1 MCIKT
6 NIRDLE
12 MANDKELKQ
21 ECIKRLEILKF
32 DEKVINDFKHKDKLY
47 VTNMSNKNIV
57 DTTYNEIIKGI
68 KVFER
73 TYNVK
78 IYHILNIES
87 NSKIEVYF
95 LYVKR
100 DKKEWKNERVDLKN
114 GFAEVDYE
122 KCTGCGLCV
131 AECPKHLIFLESEHK
146 VNVACLSTE
155 KGGLQKKFC
164 NTGCVGCKLCEK
176 SCEYDAIH
184 VNNFLASIDYNKC
197 INCGKWLL

>member
-47 VTNMSNKNIV
+47 ATNMSNKNIV

-114 GFAEVDYE
+114 GFAEVYCYE
-122 KCTGCGLCV
+122 EIRQVKNIGIET
-131 AECPKHLIFLESEHK
+131 ESGQVVK
-146 VNVACLSTE
+146 VV
-155 KGGLQKKFC
+155 
-164 NTGCVGCKLCEK
+164 
-176 SCEYDAIH
+176 
-184 VNNFLASIDYNKC
+184 
-197 INCGKWLL
+197 

>member
-1 MCIKT
+1 M
-6 NIRDLE
+6 
-12 MANDKELKQ
+12 
-21 ECIKRLEILKF
+21 KF

-47 VTNMSNKNIV
+47 ATNMSNKNIV

-114 GFAEVDYE
+114 GFAEVYCYE
-122 KCTGCGLCV
+122 EIRQVKNIGIETEAGQV
-131 AECPKHLIFLESEHK
+131 VK
-146 VNVACLSTE
+146 VV
-155 KGGLQKKFC
+155 
-164 NTGCVGCKLCEK
+164 
-176 SCEYDAIH
+176 
-184 VNNFLASIDYNKC
+184 
-197 INCGKWLL
+197 